1 MCDLYTTVRRN
12 RYVGGFITS
21 CLPVGRF
28 LIFITLEI
36 MILV

>member
-12 RYVGGFITS
+12 RYVGGLTS

-28 LIFITLEI
+28 LIFIALEI